1 MTGII
6 RDRRLRT
13 VALILL
19 IVLLLYVG
27 WQQATKV
34 RGTQMVT
41 FVPAASDC
49 GVEGRLRYCR
59 YRARVGNNGDTV
71 YYLHGRNLDEQAWN
85 DSTYFT
91 AMIQSQWQAQGGRP
105 PQVIALSYGPEW
117 LLTPHGTAADSG
129 LLDDL
134 MTTLPRIEARTG
146 KPRRR
151 MLLGESM
158 GGLNVLIAGLSHPRA
173 FARIAALCPGVYAT
187 SPFASFTEIR
197 AAAKRTGADPKI
209 IFGIWQMA
217 HRYAANESEW
227 DRVSPLRLIENARP
241 DYPSLYLSNGLY
253 DTYGNFEGT
262 QRLATVAR
270 QYGVVTEWHPLY
282 GGHCAIDIASVAD
295 FLRRP

>member
-1 MTGII
+1 MNAIT
-6 RDRRLRT
+6 RDWRFKI
-13 VALILL
+13 VALVLL
-19 IVLLLYVG
+19 LVLLLYVA
-27 WQQATKV
+27 WQQATKI
-34 RGTQMVT
+34 RGDQIVAFT
-41 FVPAASDC
+41 PALADC
-49 GVEGRLRYCR
+49 GAEGRLHYCR
-59 YRARVGNNGDTV
+59 YRARAASNGDTV

-85 DSTYFT
+85 DATYFT
-91 AMIQSQWQAQGGRP
+91 AMIQSQWRIEGGRP

-117 LLTPHGTAADSG
+117 LLTPRGASADSG

-158 GGLNVLIAGLSHPRA
+158 GGLNVLIAGLSHPSA
-173 FARIAALCPGVYAT
+173 FAKIAALCPGVYAT
-187 SPFASFTEIR
+187 SPFASFSAIR

-209 IFGIWQMA
+209 IFGIWRLT
-217 HRYAANESEW
+217 HRYAANETEW
-227 DRVSPLRLIENARP
+227 NRVAPLRLIGRARP

-262 QRLATVAR
+262 QRLAEVAR
-270 QYGVVTEWHPLY
+270 RRGVRTEWHPLY
-282 GGHCAIDIASVAD
+282 GGHCAIDVASVAD